1 MSASTYIYS
10 AYIPLSSFTENPHQN
25 LPSSFRNNFSK
36 NSNPFFFFSF
46 LVAQCIMNPHDR
58 DENSVFPSSNSPSS
72 SPPENQSSEVVP
84 LSMVSPFVDLESRQH
99 LQEIVPGILS
109 GGTITTEAARS
120 FPGMPQPMECLQGT
134 PVPPFLSKT
143 FDLVDDPALDSIIS
157 WGASGQSFVV
167 WDPVEFA
174 RRILPRNFKHNNFS
188 SFVRQLNTYGF
199 RKIDADKWEFA
210 SESFLRGKRHLL
222 KNIQRRKSPHSHQL
236 GGSSGSTGE
245 AGKIVLEGEVE
256 KLRKERSL
264 MMQEVFE
271 LQEQQLGTIQHVE
284 AVNEKLQAAERRQKL
299 MVSFMAKLFQ
309 NPDILDRLK
318 QIKEQKQITSSRTMR
333 KFLKHQ
339 PHEPGKA
346 ESFLEGQIVKY
357 RTNFRDLATPSA
369 APEFDPGAVEQL
381 PEFTLQGKG
390 ENIGL
395 QSDSMP
401 FQIGNIAADEMAL
414 TSEFLTI
421 SEPSGG
427 GFSSQGTE
435 DTLLKGKTVV
445 PPEVIPEYFVTSP
458 DDLAKEKNF
467 PEYSSPD
474 IESMLKEQ
482 EPWSMDFEAGAGVS
496 SSSNEIWGNA
506 VNYEIPELMVSS
518 GLPDIWN
525 LGSLP
530 AAGSS
535 GAEKWPDDES
545 PFSKLDDQVGQHKDE
560 SSNF

>member
-1 MSASTYIYS
+1 
-10 AYIPLSSFTENPHQN
+10 
-25 LPSSFRNNFSK
+25 
-36 NSNPFFFFSF
+36 
-46 LVAQCIMNPHDR
+46 
-58 DENSVFPSSNSPSS
+58 
-72 SPPENQSSEVVP
+72 
-84 LSMVSPFVDLESRQH
+84 MVSPFVDLESRQH

-188 SFVRQLNTYGF
+188 SFVRQLNTYVSVRLYGLLLACVAILYGF

-381 PEFTLQGKG
+381 PEFTLQ
-390 ENIGL
+390 
-395 QSDSMP
+395 
-401 FQIGNIAADEMAL
+401 
-414 TSEFLTI
+414 
-421 SEPSGG
+421 EPSGG

>member
-339 PHEPGKA
+339 PHEPG
-346 ESFLEGQIVKY
+346 
-357 RTNFRDLATPSA
+357 
-369 APEFDPGAVEQL
+369 
-381 PEFTLQGKG
+381 
-390 ENIGL
+390 
-395 QSDSMP
+395 
-401 FQIGNIAADEMAL
+401 NIAADEMAL